1 MSTTRRLLAI
11 SPTGLFSGAER
22 VLQHYLAAARAC
34 GWTVSCLAPAGT
46 LFDTLTADGVSVVPL
61 PDLKLGD
68 GPRPLAALTMM
79 ARWGRASRPMRRHAG
94 AADVVLVN
102 GLLALP
108 AVRLARVDAPVC
120 WLVHDVVVRRDLLAV
135 ARRSA
140 GAVDLAIAVSDA
152 AAALPRRL
160 GMTTA
165 VARNGAPWP
174 VEPADEPTALAL
186 PLPLLPLPPIVGIN
200 AMLVPWKG
208 HRVLL
213 EAMAHIDGAVV
224 EVMGGHFPKDAEHV
238 ARLRQRA
245 SEADLDGRVRFLG
258 HCADP
263 LAQMRRWTLAVN
275 ASTDPEAAPLSVLEA
290 MSLGLPVV
298 ATDHGGS
305 PEVLGDAGLLVPP
318 NDAAALAR
326 AIIVLLGDV
335 DLRRRCAAA
344 GRAAVADH
352 YSLEHTTEQMMSLLA
367 QAASR

>member
-1 MSTTRRLLAI
+1 MSAARRLLAI

-22 VLQHYLAAARAC
+22 VLQHYLTAARAR
-34 GWTVSCLAPAGT
+34 GWTVSCLAPPGT
-46 LFDTLTADGVSVVPL
+46 LFDTLTADGISVVPL

-68 GPRPLAALTMM
+68 GPRPLAALTMT
-79 ARWGRASRPMRRHAG
+79 ARWGRASRARRRHARM
-94 AADVVLVN
+94 ADVVLVN

-108 AVRLARVDAPVC
+108 ATRLARVRAPVC

-135 ARRSA
+135 ARGSA

-160 GMTTA
+160 GITTV
-165 VARNGAPWP
+165 VARNGARWP
-174 VEPADEPTALAL
+174 VEPADALTPVL
-186 PLPLLPLPPIVGIN
+186 TPMPVPPIVGIN

-213 EAMAHIDGAVV
+213 DAMAHIDGAIL

-318 NDAAALAR
+318 TDAAALAR
-326 AIIVLLGDV
+326 AITTLLGDA
-335 DLRRRCAAA
+335 DLRHRCAAA
-344 GRAAVADH
+344 GRAAIADH
-352 YSLEHTTEQMMSLLA
+352 YSLDRTTEQMMALLE
-367 QAASR
+367 QAESR

>member
-1 MSTTRRLLAI
+1 VILSTSRRLLAI

-46 LFDTLTADGVSVVPL
+46 LFDALTADGVSVVSL

-68 GPRPLAALTMM
+68 GPRPLAALTMT
-79 ARWGRASRPMRRHAG
+79 ARWGRAARPIRRHAG
-94 AADVVLVN
+94 RADVVLVN

-108 AVRLARVDAPVC
+108 AVRLARVQTPVC

-140 GAVDLAIAVSDA
+140 GAVDRAIAVSDA

-160 GMTTA
+160 GMSTV
-165 VARNGAPWP
+165 VARNGAHWP
-174 VEPADEPTALAL
+174 VEPADATTLA
-186 PLPLLPLPPIVGIN
+186 PPIVGIN

-208 HRVLL
+208 HGVLL
-213 EAMAHIDGAVV
+213 DAIARVDGAVV
-224 EVMGGHFPKDAEHV
+224 ELMGGHFPKDAEHV

-245 SEADLDGRVRFLG
+245 DEPDLAGRVRFLG
-258 HCADP
+258 HCAEP

-290 MSLGLPVV
+290 MSLGLPIV

-326 AIIVLLGDV
+326 AINVLLGDA
-335 DLRRRCAAA
+335 DLRHRCAAA
-344 GRAAVADH
+344 GRAAIADH
-352 YSLEHTTEQMMSLLA
+352 YSLERTTEQMMSLLA
-367 QAASR
+367 QATAR

>member
-1 MSTTRRLLAI
+1 VSTARRLLAI

-22 VLQHYLAAARAC
+22 VLQHYLAAARQR
-34 GWTVSCLAPAGT
+34 GWTVSCLAPPGT
-46 LFDTLTADGVSVVPL
+46 LFDTLTADGVNVVAL

-79 ARWGRASRPMRRHAG
+79 ARWGEASRPIRRRAG
-94 AADVVLVN
+94 TADVVLVN

-108 AVRLARVDAPVC
+108 AVRLARVHAPVC

-135 ARRSA
+135 ARGSA

-160 GMTTA
+160 GMIT
-165 VARNGAPWP
+165 VIARNGARWP
-174 VEPADEPTALAL
+174 VEPADSSATAPTPA
-186 PLPLLPLPPIVGIN
+186 PTSSPPIVGIN

-213 EAMAHIDGAVV
+213 DAIAHVDGAVV
-224 EVMGGHFPKDAEHV
+224 ELMGGQFPKDAEHV

-245 SEADLDGRVRFLG
+245 DEADLAGRVHFLG

-318 NDAAALAR
+318 SDAAALAR
-326 AIIVLLGDV
+326 AITTLLGDA
-335 DLRRRCAAA
+335 DLRHRCAVA
-344 GRAAVADH
+344 GRAAIADH
-352 YSLEHTTEQMMSLLA
+352 YSLARTTEKMMALLE
-367 QAASR
+367 QAESR

>member
-1 MSTTRRLLAI
+1 MTTTRHLLAI

-22 VLQHYLAAARAC
+22 VLQHYLAAAGTR

-46 LFDTLTADGVSVVPL
+46 LFDTLTADGLRVATL
-61 PDLKLGD
+61 PDLKLGE
-68 GPRPLAALTMM
+68 GPRPLAALTMA
-79 ARWGRASRPMRRHAG
+79 ARWGRAAPAIRRQART
-94 AADVVLVN
+94 ADVVLVN

-108 AVRLARVDAPVC
+108 AVRLARLDAPVC

-135 ARRSA
+135 ARGAA

-160 GMTTA
+160 GITTV
-165 VARNGAPWP
+165 VARNGARWP
-174 VEPADEPTALAL
+174 VEPAGATAS
-186 PLPLLPLPPIVGIN
+186 LPPIVGIN

-208 HRVLL
+208 HSVLL
-213 EAMAHIDGAVV
+213 DAIAHIDGAVV

-238 ARLRQRA
+238 ARLRRRA
-245 SEADLDGRVRFLG
+245 EAADLAGRVRFLG

-263 LAQMRRWTLAVN
+263 LAEMRRWTLAVN

-318 NDAAALAR
+318 NDAAALAL
-326 AIIVLLGDV
+326 AVETLLGDD
-335 DLRRRCAAA
+335 DLRQRCADA
-344 GRAAVADH
+344 GRAAIADH
-352 YSLEHTTEQMMSLLA
+352 YSLNRTTDQMLA
-367 QAASR
+367 FLAEAAEVASR